1 MRRPMNIGVLVKI
14 LLASV
19 PLVLA
24 LVGFG
29 VYSITTLSELATNL
43 GAVNTGWKEGAV
55 AAEDEKEVLRIRGD
69 VGRFLATG
77 SEQHL
82 KAATDRVQRLGASLR
97 KESAAVSEATNRALL
112 AEATNALG
120 EFSSGLAALAQA
132 QTERARV
139 LREGVLTRAAGIEK
153 SLVEQMQTSYHDG
166 DAATAFYAG
175 SAIAGLAG
183 ARGAVQDFLQ
193 SGAAE
198 AVDLAQANVKE
209 MGQQMALITS
219 NSTSRFAKRQI
230 AEAERY
236 RMEYA
241 EAIAR
246 LVETTRKRDE
256 LTDALVNQRVDRL
269 VAALGQISRSST
281 TRSEEAGAQA
291 NESVSSAII
300 VNIAVGAI
308 GLAAALIISL
318 FLGRSVSRPI
328 TALVAVTRRLAGGDH
343 SVSVPFLDQRDEVGS
358 MAQALQVFK
367 ANADEMDRLRTEKQY
382 AEARATAGRKAD
394 MQMLADKFQAVI
406 GNIVNTVSTSATEL
420 EAAAGTLTHTADT
433 TQQLAGMVAR
443 ASEEASSNVQTVA
456 SATQEMTS
464 SVGEIA
470 RQVEESKRIADDAV
484 RQAEKSDSRIIQLS
498 RAASH
503 IGDVVKLI
511 NAIAEQTNLLALNA
525 TIEAARAGDAGR
537 GFAVVAQEVKA
548 LAAQTAK
555 ATDEIGAQIAGMQT
569 ATQDSVAAIKEIAS
583 TIGRICEIAAT
594 VAAAVEEQRVA
605 TQEIARGVEHA
616 ARGTAEVATSISG
629 VNRGATQTGSASGQ
643 VLASAQSLSRE
654 SNRLKSEVE
663 EFLAGVRIA

>member
-1 MRRPMNIGVLVKI
+1 MSIGILVKI

-19 PLVLA
+19 PLVLV

-29 VYSITTLSELATNL
+29 VYSITTLSELAISL
-43 GAVNTGWKEGAV
+43 SAVNSAWKEGAV
-55 AAEDEKEVLRIRGD
+55 AAENEKEVLRVRGD

-77 SEQHL
+77 SEQDL

-97 KESAAVSEATNRALL
+97 KESAAVSEVTNRALL
-112 AEATNALG
+112 ADATNALG

-139 LREGVLTRAAGIEK
+139 LREGVLAQAAAIEN

-198 AVDLAQANVKE
+198 AVDVAQANLRE
-209 MGQQMALITS
+209 MGQQMVLITS
-219 NSTSRFAKRQI
+219 NSTSRFAKRQV
-230 AEAERY
+230 AEAEHHRVD
-236 RMEYA
+236 YA

-256 LTDALVNQRVDRL
+256 LMDALVNQRADRL
-269 VAALGQISRSST
+269 VAALGQISRRST

-343 SVSVPFLDQRDEVGS
+343 GVSVPFLEQRDEVGS

-367 ANADEMDRLRTEKQY
+367 ANADEMDRLRTEKQD
-382 AEARATAGRKAD
+382 AEARAAAGRKAD

-406 GNIVNTVSTSATEL
+406 GDIVNAVSTSAHEL

-433 TQQLAGMVAR
+433 TQQLAGMVTR

-456 SATQEMTS
+456 SATQEMKS

-484 RQAEKSDSRIIQLS
+484 RQAEESDKRINQLS

-583 TIGRICEIAAT
+583 TIGHICEIAST
-594 VAAAVEEQRVA
+594 VAAAVEEQGVA
-605 TQEIARGVEHA
+605 TQEIARSVEHA

-663 EFLAGVRIA
+663 QFLAGVRVA